1 MNELDKLLDPLEK
14 WAKENNKQNSPAVA
28 LVILAK
34 VNNENIQ
41 TKAGVLGDTGL
52 GREVVETWLDD
63 ETQLGDFFRECYLDR
78 LQKEV
83 EGSNENAEGEA

>member
-14 WAKENNKQNSPAVA
+14 WAKDNNKQNSPAVA

-34 VNNENIQ
+34 VDGGNVK

-52 GREVVETWLDD
+52 GREAVETWLDD
-63 ETQLGDFFRECYLDR
+63 KTDIGDFFRECCEDR
-78 LQKEV
+78 LIKEI
-83 EGSNENAEGEA
+83 EGPNENAEGEA